1 MRKTMPLEFAEKTA
15 LITGGGTRI
24 GRASA
29 MALAAE
35 GCVVTIAGRTRSTL
49 EQTVADIEA
58 DGGVARFVECD
69 VADEA
74 SVQAA
79 VAVAIGDAGRLD
91 FAVNSAGISGGDNL
105 KPTADYATDFFD
117 DIIAVDLR
125 GTFLSMKYEL
135 RQMKAQGFGS
145 VVNIG
150 SSRKPCGSGRFCRL
164 RGGEAWTDRTH
175 EGRCARLYA
184 ADGIR
189 INATAAGL
197 VETPMIATGRSPEVM
212 AARIAAHPIGRIA
225 QASEIADAVIW
236 LLSNKSSFVTG
247 MTLPVDGGYT
257 AR

>member
-15 LITGGGTRI
+15 LITGGGTGI

-35 GCVVTIAGRTRSTL
+35 GCVVTIACRTRSTL

-117 DIIAVDLR
+117 EIIAVDLR

-150 SSRKPCGSGRFCRL
+150 SAASLVGAAGFAGYVAAKHGQIGL
-164 RGGEAWTDRTH
+164 TKAAALD
-175 EGRCARLYA
+175 YA
-184 ADGIR
+184 AKKAMKTCASTR
-189 INATAAGL
+189 AGL
-197 VETPMIATGRSPEVM
+197 P
-212 AARIAAHPIGRIA
+212 ARRGASRDFAHRA
-225 QASEIADAVIW
+225 
-236 LLSNKSSFVTG
+236 
-247 MTLPVDGGYT
+247 
-257 AR
+257 